1 MWLKLSPISRTN
13 KMSHLWWQMI
23 LNWTGCFQKH
33 KSVPLRR
40 HQQSRNTQTTVKLFL
55 CSANAELIFQKSIPH
70 LSPRACWPTLTQ
82 EPRGNIRASW
92 PTFTAK
98 CTNLGPSLNQALF
111 KQHKFPSD
119 YRGNQ
124 SEDKCV
130 CKLWKC
136 FCQEISC
143 SRHLG
148 TKGFY
153 CVCKKLCRFFTSHGK
168 YSVAFILMHNSG
180 TGSLKMQWL
189 SHAFT
194 LYFQSKV

>member
-1 MWLKLSPISRTN
+1 MTDDSE
-13 KMSHLWWQMI
+13 
-23 LNWTGCFQKH
+23 LNWMFSKTLKCPFQKIPAKQEH
-33 KSVPLRR
+33 TNHSETFSLR
-40 HQQSRNTQTTVKLFL
+40 
-55 CSANAELIFQKSIPH
+55 SANAELIFQKSIPH

-82 EPRGNIRASW
+82 EQRGNIRASW

-124 SEDKCV
+124 SEDKRV
-130 CKLWKC
+130 CKLWK
-136 FCQEISC
+136 ISC

-148 TKGFY
+148 TRGFN
-153 CVCKKLCRFFTSHGK
+153 CACKKLCSFFISHGK
-168 YSVAFILMHNSG
+168 YSAALILMHNSG

-194 LYFQSKV
+194 LFPVKGIVCLGHVYVSFCPS